1 MLRSKRERERE
12 RESKRDRECAY
23 ERECVWE
30 RERLSGGVLQTNWCN
45 WPMKDLRSPLGTKTL
60 RMPTEQGNRI
70 RHLSLF
76 SLLFTLSSFIYFV
89 FNFFCFFP
97 TRYLQSIL
105 NYDCS
110 GANPIKEM
118 LLVINYLT
126 VHFLNQVGN

>member
-1 MLRSKRERERE
+1 M
-12 RESKRDRECAY
+12 RESVC
-23 ERECVWE
+23 E